1 MPIFFLAFSSLSPMD
16 PLRAT
21 ASQFLALSDI
31 SIIVAMADGEERKD
45 LPGQGASEAKHPT
58 VWN

>member
-1 MPIFFLAFSSLSPMD
+1 MD

-31 SIIVAMADGEERKD
+31 SIIVAMADGEERED